1 MGIAVSERKA
11 WWLIEAMRDA
21 QLETFGVE
29 LVEVLKE
36 FKGSQSIQRWTVR
49 RLLMV
54 KLHRVRA
61 LACI

>member
-1 MGIAVSERKA
+1 
-11 WWLIEAMRDA
+11 MRDA
-21 QLETFGVE
+21 QLETFGIE

-49 RLLMV
+49 RPLMV
-54 KLHRVRA
+54 KLRRVRA